1 MTLPERFEAKISS
14 LEDTWDLSTL
24 TLIELVNAL
33 QAVEQR
39 KVFREEEKSIEGAL
53 IASQSSKLQA

>member
-1 MTLPERFEAKISS
+1 MVTLPERFEAKISS

-39 KVFREEEKSIEGAL
+39 KAFKEEEKPT
-53 IASQSSKLQA
+53 